1 MNGYIKYFDD
11 DGKNMSFKIVNEL
24 VYLEHNEIW
33 NKIKKI
39 LNIRFHSQTI
49 YDEKYIKTKVKT
61 FNGVVNTVFQTMK
74 FQKKKVITLGY
85 DLF

>member
-33 NKIKKI
+33 NKM
-39 LNIRFHSQTI
+39 
-49 YDEKYIKTKVKT
+49 V
-61 FNGVVNTVFQTMK
+61 
-74 FQKKKVITLGY
+74 
-85 DLF
+85 